1 MKMQAIL
8 FNQSFLLDNISNINI
23 VITCGMKTL
32 ERLEKK
38 SQCYID
44 RVKLQRNL
52 SCSD

>member
-1 MKMQAIL
+1 MKMQAVL
-8 FNQSFLLDNISNINI
+8 FNQSIYIANINI
-23 VITCGMKTL
+23 VITCGMETL

-52 SCSD
+52 SCSDQ